1 MNNGANDQAQGGS
14 RKRQKSRRT
23 GGGSREQ
30 PASGGGNSKYY
41 GPPATINGV
50 AQLLESAGEAPPSMP
65 LLLRLLDV
73 KPLPDIDDASMA
85 LSEAK
90 ASDDERTCR
99 VMLFTSALESG
110 SSAQQQAQGATGGTT
125 GGTTSE
131 LPGDFSSTHP
141 TSHLVFVNGFYV
153 SSERGCPSNA
163 PSAPPATLFLSDI
176 ELVYTVRGED
186 ERQRRAEAGRQA
198 NRATAN
204 SSSRKN
210 KKQKREEASDA
221 GNGNEEKNNKKGAT
235 GNSST
240 AAPVSTVKGG
250 MVGEF
255 FSMYA
260 PRLTDVELAGFAVAA
275 TPSTGTVVRS
285 PTRTIINAATGGS
298 LLDQFPANKQKVDEM
313 LARHGAMLTLLS
325 SQSSSSGSGTNSPSN
340 QPNSTRSR
348 SQSNAADVAAA
359 EIYLSALR
367 EFNTSQMDRQNAG
380 LTSNVGRADAVSAE
394 LIKKQHRAALQA
406 ALDHAENTKEPLTID
421 LLCEWHKLLCGA
433 GVHKEAG
440 KLRKKSV
447 RAGRKTFA
455 KPERVREELEKVIEG
470 LQELERRLVANRLAS
485 HDGQGPLIF
494 AAAALFGIVDIH
506 PFVDGNGRLCR
517 IVANW
522 CLRRARFPFPINFI
536 VTKAQR
542 REYISA
548 IQETNGATHLH
559 YRGVKAEQEGS
570 MTRLDVLRTTGCF
583 SPIVC
588 LIADRLARAF
598 SEFRREEADK
608 ANLASEESEAR
619 AARNARER
627 AAEGD
632 CIICFDEKPNIATLC
647 CGKAVHLNCIAEWLG
662 SNESCPFCRSTI
674 PRLET
679 TRTQRPARSE
689 EDDGIDHNTDEFDFT
704 TTTVEEDEAPT
715 NDTTQDDHDTTTIS
729 ADEDEAQNDTTTEV
743 DESADQDH
751 DTNSTTEDHD
761 TTAVSDANEQDHDIN
776 STTADHDTT
785 AVSDAD
791 EQEDETADQ
800 DHDTNS
806 TTEDHDTTA
815 VSDAN
820 EQDHDINSTTADHD
834 TTAVSDADEQ
844 EDETADQDHDTN
856 STTEDHDTTPGFGGV
871 SDTSTSIDGG
881 PEASSNA
888 TASQHRRCDCG
899 NRNAIDCSNNACGRC
914 CVLYGTYRCSRHST

>member
-1 MNNGANDQAQGGS
+1 MNNGTNDQAQGGS

-23 GGGSREQ
+23 GGGSSNNNNSGNRRRKRQDRGGNASADQ
-30 PASGGGNSKYY
+30 PTSGGGGSSSGGGNKKYY
-41 GPPATINGV
+41 GPPATSNGV
-50 AQLLESAGEAPPSMP
+50 TQLLESAGEAPPSMP

-73 KPLPDIDDASMA
+73 KPLSDTDGDANMA

-110 SSAQQQAQGATGGTT
+110 SSAQQQAQGAAGGTSTTT
-125 GGTTSE
+125 GGTSRPTSTNAANAE
-131 LPGDFSSTHP
+131 RRPDGDLPGDFSSTHP

-163 PSAPPATLFLSDI
+163 PSAPPATLFLTDI
-176 ELVYTVRGED
+176 ELVHTVKGED

-198 NRATAN
+198 SRTTG
-204 SSSRKN
+204 SSSNRKN
-210 KKQKREEASDA
+210 KKQKREALDA
-221 GNGNEEKNNKKGAT
+221 GDDNEAKKKKGAA
-235 GNSST
+235 GSSST

-275 TPSTGTVVRS
+275 PSTGTVVRS

-298 LLDQFPANKQKVDEM
+298 LLDQFAANKQKVDEM
-313 LARHGAMLTLLS
+313 VARHGAMLTLLS
-325 SQSSSSGSGTNSPSN
+325 SQSSSGSGKNSPSN
-340 QPNSTRSR
+340 QPNDTRSR

-380 LTSNVGRADAVSAE
+380 LTSNVGRADAASAE

-421 LLCEWHKLLCGA
+421 LLCQWHKLLCGA

-447 RAGRKTFA
+447 KAGRKTFA
-455 KPERVREELEKVIEG
+455 KPEKVQEELTKVIEG
-470 LQELERRLVANRLAS
+470 LQELERRLITNQPAS
-485 HDGQGPLIF
+485 QDGQGPLIF
-494 AAAALFGIVDIH
+494 AAAALFGIVDVH
-506 PFVDGNGRLCR
+506 PFVDGNGRLSR

-522 CLRRARFPFPINFI
+522 CLRRARFPFPINFL

-548 IQETNGATHLH
+548 VQLTNGATHLH
-559 YRGVKAEQEGS
+559 YRGAKAEQEGS
-570 MTRLDVLRTTGCF
+570 MARLDVLRTTGCF

-608 ANLASEESEAR
+608 ANLASEETEAR

-632 CIICFDEKPNIATLC
+632 CIICFDDKPNIATLC

-689 EDDGIDHNTDEFDFT
+689 DDGGIDHNTDEIDFT
-704 TTTVEEDEAPT
+704 TTTVEDDEAST
-715 NDTTQDDHDTTTIS
+715 NSTRDTDEADDTTQDDHDPDTTTTS
-729 ADEDEAQNDTTTEV
+729 VNEDEAQDDTTTEV
-743 DESADQDH
+743 
-751 DTNSTTEDHD
+751 
-761 TTAVSDANEQDHDIN
+761 ANDRQ
-776 STTADHDTT
+776 S
-785 AVSDAD
+785 
-791 EQEDETADQ
+791 
-800 DHDTNS
+800 
-806 TTEDHDTTA
+806 
-815 VSDAN
+815 
-820 EQDHDINSTTADHD
+820 
-834 TTAVSDADEQ
+834 
-844 EDETADQDHDTN
+844 DQDHDTN
-856 STTEDHDTTPGFGGV
+856 STTEDHDTTPVSDANEQDHATNSTTEDDTTPVSDANEQEDTTTETSPSDDV
-871 SDTSTSIDGG
+871 SDTTTSIDGG

-888 TASQHRRCDCG
+888 TASHQHRRCDCG

>member
-1 MNNGANDQAQGGS
+1 MNDNTNDDQAQGGS

-23 GGGSREQ
+23 GGGSSNNNNGNRRRKRQDRGGNAATEQ
-30 PASGGGNSKYY
+30 SASGGGVGSISGGNNKKYY
-41 GPPATINGV
+41 GPPATQNGV
-50 AQLLESAGEAPPSMP
+50 TQLLESAGEAPPSMP

-73 KPLPDIDDASMA
+73 KPLLPDIDDASMA

-99 VMLFTSALESG
+99 VMLFTSALESS
-110 SSAQQQAQGATGGTT
+110 SSAQQQAPGAAGGTT
-125 GGTTSE
+125 GGTTSD

-176 ELVYTVRGED
+176 ELVHTVRGED
-186 ERQRRAEAGRQA
+186 ERQRRAEAGRKA

-221 GNGNEEKNNKKGAT
+221 GNGNEANNNNKKGAT

-285 PTRTIINAATGGS
+285 PTRTIIDAATGGS

-325 SQSSSSGSGTNSPSN
+325 SQSSSSGSGSGTNSPSN
-340 QPNSTRSR
+340 QANGVRSR

-367 EFNTSQMDRQNAG
+367 EFNTSQLDRQNAG
-380 LTSNVGRADAVSAE
+380 LTSNVGRADAASAE

-440 KLRKKSV
+440 MLRNKSV
-447 RAGRKTFA
+447 RAGRKTFT
-455 KPERVREELEKVIEG
+455 KPEKVREELTKVIDG
-470 LQELERRLVANRLAS
+470 LQEQERRLVANRPAS

-494 AAAALFGIVDIH
+494 AAAALFGIVDVH
-506 PFVDGNGRLCR
+506 PFVDGNGRLSR

-522 CLRRARFPFPINFI
+522 CLRRARFPFPINFL

-548 IQETNGATHLH
+548 VQLTNGATHLH
-559 YRGVKAEQEGS
+559 YRGVKAEQGGS
-570 MTRLDVLRTTGCF
+570 MARIDVLRTTGCF

-608 ANLASEESEAR
+608 ANLASEETEAR

-647 CGKAVHLNCIAEWLG
+647 CGKVSCLG
-662 SNESCPFCRSTI
+662 KRNFCASNGFHNQQYLTLFFLFSLSSICRLCT
-674 PRLET
+674 
-679 TRTQRPARSE
+679 
-689 EDDGIDHNTDEFDFT
+689 
-704 TTTVEEDEAPT
+704 
-715 NDTTQDDHDTTTIS
+715 
-729 ADEDEAQNDTTTEV
+729 
-743 DESADQDH
+743 
-751 DTNSTTEDHD
+751 
-761 TTAVSDANEQDHDIN
+761 
-776 STTADHDTT
+776 
-785 AVSDAD
+785 
-791 EQEDETADQ
+791 
-800 DHDTNS
+800 
-806 TTEDHDTTA
+806 
-815 VSDAN
+815 
-820 EQDHDINSTTADHD
+820 
-834 TTAVSDADEQ
+834 
-844 EDETADQDHDTN
+844 
-856 STTEDHDTTPGFGGV
+856 
-871 SDTSTSIDGG
+871 
-881 PEASSNA
+881 
-888 TASQHRRCDCG
+888 
-899 NRNAIDCSNNACGRC
+899 
-914 CVLYGTYRCSRHST
+914 

>member
-275 TPSTGTVVRS
+275 TSTGTIVRS

-298 LLDQFPANKQKVDEM
+298 LLDQFAANKQKVDEM

-325 SQSSSSGSGTNSPSN
+325 SQSSSGDGSGKKSPCS

-406 ALDHAENTKEPLTID
+406 ALDHAENTKEPLTSD

-776 STTADHDTT
+776 STT
-785 AVSDAD
+785 
-791 EQEDETADQ
+791 E
-800 DHDTNS
+800 
-806 TTEDHDTTA
+806 
-815 VSDAN
+815 
-820 EQDHDINSTTADHD
+820 DHD

-914 CVLYGTYRCSRHST
+914 CVLYGTYRCARHST

>member
-41 GPPATINGV
+41 GPPVTINGV

-65 LLLRLLDV
+65 LLLRLLDA
-73 KPLPDIDDASMA
+73 KPLLPDIDDVSMA

-99 VMLFTSALESG
+99 VMLFTSALESD

-176 ELVYTVRGED
+176 ELVHTVRGED
-186 ERQRRAEAGRQA
+186 ERQRRAEAGLQA

-221 GNGNEEKNNKKGAT
+221 GNGNEANNNKKGAT

-298 LLDQFPANKQKVDEM
+298 LLDQFAANKQKVDEM

-325 SQSSSSGSGTNSPSN
+325 SQSSGSGSGTNSPSN
-340 QPNSTRSR
+340 QANGVRSR

-367 EFNTSQMDRQNAG
+367 EFNTSQLDRQNAG
-380 LTSNVGRADAVSAE
+380 LTSNVGRADATSAE

-421 LLCEWHKLLCGA
+421 LLCQWHKLLCGA

-559 YRGVKAEQEGS
+559 HRGVKAEQEGS

-608 ANLASEESEAR
+608 ANLASEETEAR

-689 EDDGIDHNTDEFDFT
+689 EDDGIDHHTDEFDFT

-743 DESADQDH
+743 DES
-751 DTNSTTEDHD
+751 
-761 TTAVSDANEQDHDIN
+761 
-776 STTADHDTT
+776 
-785 AVSDAD
+785 
-791 EQEDETADQ
+791 
-800 DHDTNS
+800 
-806 TTEDHDTTA
+806 
-815 VSDAN
+815 
-820 EQDHDINSTTADHD
+820 
-834 TTAVSDADEQ
+834 
-844 EDETADQDHDTN
+844 ADQDHDTN

-914 CVLYGTYRCSRHST
+914 CVLYGTYRCARHST